1 VYEAHLWLG
10 LRADTYED
18 DFAVRDK
25 KVAGLAEVVREKQA
39 LDLPTMKVELF
50 PLNGTYY
57 LSAHVDANR
66 RRHEAEWI
74 ADLIARVNSDLPGS
88 RGLLYERDDETGDWQ
103 GQNAFKVTVIARGAT
118 LERFDPFL
126 SPCNP
131 VIEN

>member
-1 VYEAHLWLG
+1 MYEAHLRLG
-10 LRADTYED
+10 LRANTYED

-25 KVAGLAEVVREKQA
+25 KVAGLAEIVREQQA

-66 RRHEAEWI
+66 RRDEAEWI
-74 ADLIARVNSDLPGS
+74 AGLIARVNSDLLAS
-88 RGLLYERDDETGDWQ
+88 SGLLYERDDETVDWP
-103 GQNAFKVTVIARGAT
+103 GQNAFKVTVIARGAA

-131 VIEN
+131 VIED